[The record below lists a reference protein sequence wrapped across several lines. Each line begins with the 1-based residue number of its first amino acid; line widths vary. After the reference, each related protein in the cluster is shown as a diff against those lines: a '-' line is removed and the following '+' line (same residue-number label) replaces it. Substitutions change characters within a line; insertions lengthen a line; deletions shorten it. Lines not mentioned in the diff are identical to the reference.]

1 MASTWG
7 LRRPTSLRDRNG
19 QFWMLWPLT
28 YHAGYGYRPVAG
40 DTLKVWDGEGN
51 VYAGTIM
58 DVRSFLY
65 SCHAE
70 VKLALGGVAEWDA
83 KYLEEGPPSGRCTA
97 VRGELTRVDREPC
110 PIEGQQSWKD
120 LT

>member
-1 MASTWG
+1 MRSAGGKKQLRCWEVKTMASTWG

-40 DTLKVWDGEGN
+40 ATLKVWDGEGN

-58 DVRSFLY
+58 DVRSFLI
-65 SCHAE
+65 HAT
-70 VKLALGGVAEWDA
+70 
-83 KYLEEGPPSGRCTA
+83 PRS
-97 VRGELTRVDREPC
+97 
-110 PIEGQQSWKD
+110 SW
-120 LT
+120 L